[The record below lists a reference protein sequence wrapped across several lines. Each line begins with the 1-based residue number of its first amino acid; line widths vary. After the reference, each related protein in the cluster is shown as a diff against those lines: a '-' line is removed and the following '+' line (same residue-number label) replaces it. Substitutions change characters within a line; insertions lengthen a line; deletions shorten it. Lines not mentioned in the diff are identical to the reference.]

1 MVTNNAVSESE
12 EKMLKEKGLKPGDDE
27 WEALGIAH
35 YITWPRTVCSISG
48 HDLNGEPLKGNYAN
62 IDRPLCEGLDANA
75 AFFKLGFLDK
85 NAVALG
91 RQLKELIPILW
102 MKAGS
107 YGVCP
112 ELDEVN
118 KNMVIYP
125 NNHFAVLI
133 NERYFAEF
141 EEIVNQYPEID
152 TLYFVTD
159 SDAGYRE
166 MISGY
171 QHLTTVQLY
180 KDYLDNFRIN
190 TGR

>member
-1 MVTNNAVSESE
+1 MVAYRA
-12 EKMLKEKGLKPGDDE
+12 LYGDNKL
-27 WEALGIAH
+27 W
-35 YITWPRTVCSISG
+35 C
-48 HDLNGEPLKGNYAN
+48 
-62 IDRPLCEGLDANA
+62 RPYEM
-75 AFFKLGFLDK
+75 F
-85 NAVALG
+85 
-91 RQLKELIPILW
+91 
-102 MKAGS
+102 
-107 YGVCP
+107 
-112 ELDEVN
+112 LDEVN

-133 NERYFAEF
+133 DERYFAEF